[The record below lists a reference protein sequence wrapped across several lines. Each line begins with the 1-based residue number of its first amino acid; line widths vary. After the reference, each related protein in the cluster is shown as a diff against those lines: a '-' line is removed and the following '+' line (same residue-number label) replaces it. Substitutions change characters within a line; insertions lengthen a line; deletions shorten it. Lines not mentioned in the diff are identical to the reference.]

1 MFDEL
6 FREIDQYIPHASQN
20 AKLVSKRGVDW
31 HLNHTLKVII
41 SICKALK
48 ASETDSYHPRFHCI
62 KSFIFIT
69 GYIPRGKGKSP
80 KAFNSPENVSEKTL
94 RALWQ
99 EAKYELKSIDD
110 LHPDRFFSHT
120 YFGDLNLRQSK
131 KFIRI
136 HSKHH
141 LKIIRDILK
150 AKNN

>member
-6 FREIDQYIPHASQN
+6 FREIDQYIPHASQS
-20 AKLVSKRGVDW
+20 AKSVSKRGVDW

-41 SICKALK
+41 SICKAIK
-48 ASETDSYHPRFHCI
+48 ASDEENYGPRFHWI
-62 KSFIFIT
+62 KSFILIT

-80 KAFNSPENVSEKTL
+80 KAFNSQENVSVETL

-99 EAKYELKSIDD
+99 EAKFELKSIDD
-110 LHPDRFFSHT
+110 LHPDRFFPHP
-120 YFGDLNLRQSK
+120 YFGDLNVRQSK

-150 AKNN
+150 VKNN